1 MVDVRCGIF
10 ADVRRGWEV
19 TRLAVQE
26 AEKLGYESIWLAD
39 HLMGERPLLESWTAL
54 SALFSSLTT
63 RIRLGTMVLCSSF
76 RNPAILAKM
85 AATLDNVS
93 EGRVELGIG
102 AGWKEGEYVGYG
114 YEFPNPATRIRQLNE
129 ALIIIDK
136 LWTESPA
143 SYEGKYFKIQ
153 QAYCE
158 PKPIQK
164 PRIPITVGGTG
175 EQLMLKVVARHADR
189 SNWWVGP
196 KELFRR
202 RVQILDEYCTI
213 LRKRPKIEKS
223 ATALL
228 NLAETQ
234 EQLTRNLEQFH
245 RAENSE
251 RAFDEWRKEVSS
263 RMISGTPDECIDQL
277 RIYTDLGVTYF
288 MVRPI
293 DLPKT
298 EGISLFANE
307 IKSGKI

>member
-10 ADVRRGWEV
+10 PDVRRGWEV
-19 TRLAVQE
+19 TRLAVEE

-39 HLMGERPLLESWTAL
+39 HLMGERPLLESWTTL
-54 SALFSSLTT
+54 SALSSLTT
-63 RIRLGTMVLCSSF
+63 RIRLGTMVLCNSF

-102 AGWKEGEYVGYG
+102 AGWKEDEYVGYG

-143 SYEGKYFKIQ
+143 SYEGKHFKIQ

-175 EQLMLKVVARHADR
+175 EQLMLKLVARHADR
-189 SNWWVGP
+189 SNWWVGS
-196 KELFRR
+196 KELFGR
-202 RVQILDEYCTI
+202 RVQILDEYCRK

-228 NLAETQ
+228 NIAETQ
-234 EQLTRNLEQFH
+234 EQLTRNLEQFY
-245 RAENSE
+245 RAEKSD
-251 RAFDEWRKEVSS
+251 RPFDEWQKEVSS

-277 RIYTDLGVTYF
+277 RTYIDLGVTYF
-288 MVRPI
+288 MIRPI

-298 EGISLFANE
+298 EGTSLFANE
-307 IKSGKI
+307 IKSGRI